1 MSIFKVNDMSCGH
14 CEKAIKAEL
23 AKENPAAK
31 VEVNLKD
38 KTVTVDSVSDE
49 RVIYLLEEIGYTP
62 EKMK

>member
-1 MSIFKVNDMSCGH
+1 MSTFKVSDMSCGH

-31 VEVNLKD
+31 VEVNLQD

-49 RVIYLLEEIGYTP
+49 RVIFLLEEIGYTP
-62 EKMK
+62 EIMK